1 MWTETT
7 NGKGA
12 TAANDNAQGMREAN
26 EAMMPANGKLS
37 KANQDRARW
46 EKIVAL
52 PIGSRVVV
60 NAAAIKKWPQGMV
73 LSLDGIDRGVNHIF
87 VSHVNHIFVSRYTIL
102 PRVAQVYRLS
112 RRVALNLELMP
123 QVEQRDGWQMG
134 VRNQRSEEDAGQ
146 D

>member
-1 MWTETT
+1 V
-7 NGKGA
+7 
-12 TAANDNAQGMREAN
+12 
-26 EAMMPANGKLS
+26 
-37 KANQDRARW
+37 RW

-60 NAAAIKKWPQGMV
+60 NAAAKEWPQGTV

-87 VSHVNHIFVSRYTIL
+87 VSHYTIL

-123 QVEQRDGWQMG
+123 QVEQRDVCYLKPKEFGK
-134 VRNQRSEEDAGQ
+134 
-146 D
+146 